1 MSAPTPTPPLAAE
14 SVTVEYGGVRVLD
27 RVSFSA
33 GPGCLM
39 GVVGPNGAGK
49 STLFNVITA
58 LTPASSGRVLIHGKP
73 MAEMRGTVAYVPQ
86 YEKLNPRIP
95 MSAWEV
101 VMLGRVRRI
110 GWLRRAGR
118 ADRDAA
124 GDALRRVG
132 MWERRKSLI
141 NELSGGQRQ
150 RVFLARALAQGADIL
165 LLDEAFSG
173 VDIASQSALMSV
185 LTELRDDGRTIMLSS
200 HDINHMA
207 HYCDECLC
215 LNCNVCACGPP
226 REVLTEDVMLRLY
239 GPLGG
244 VPFHGHGLA
253 GDDEGHHH
261 PEEIPAEPTPAGQTP
276 AD

>member
-1 MSAPTPTPPLAAE
+1 MTAQLPAPPLATE
-14 SVTVEYGGVRVLD
+14 DLTVEFGGVRILD

-58 LTPASSGRVLIHGKP
+58 LLPATSGRVLIHGNSMPK
-73 MAEMRGTVAYVPQ
+73 ARGAVAYVPQ
-86 YEKLNPRIP
+86 YERVNPRMPIN
-95 MSAWEV
+95 AWDV
-101 VMLGRVRRI
+101 VMQGRVRHA
-110 GWLRRAGR
+110 GWFRRPGR
-118 ADRDAA
+118 ADRAAA
-124 GDALRRVG
+124 GEAMNRVG

-141 NELSGGQRQ
+141 YELSGGQRQ
-150 RVFLARALAQGADIL
+150 RVFVARALAQGADIL

-173 VDIASQSALMSV
+173 VDVASQTALMDV
-185 LTELRDDGRTIMLSS
+185 LLELRDDGRTIMMSS

-226 REVLTEDVMLRLY
+226 GEVLNEEVMSQLY
-239 GPLGG
+239 GPFGA
-244 VPFHGHGLA
+244 VPFHGHGLG
-253 GDDEGHHH
+253 GDEHGHHS
-261 PEEIPAEPTPAGQTP
+261 
-276 AD
+276 